1 MNRLLALGACL
12 SLVATPALATE
23 ATAPAVAAQTGGDA
37 IDDSGKVIC
46 KRVQSTGWRTSSSTK
61 MCRTK
66 AEWAQIANEASRE
79 IRGKSGR
86 GLGK

>member
-23 ATAPAVAAQTGGDA
+23 ATAPAVAAQKSA
-37 IDDSGKVIC
+37 EADDSNKVVC
-46 KRVQSTGWRTSSSTK
+46 KRVQATGWRTSSSTK